1 MNPVDQE
8 RADAANDAYANRSRR
23 DIEKKKEVNLD
34 GQRYQV
40 FGYANDPIT
49 GFHATAYKSLA
60 KPYNI
65 IIAYRGTDP
74 GLFSGETKAEKAGH
88 ALTTFQDIAVD
99 ATMVRDA
106 VNPQKAAADAFTAQM
121 LAKAAKQGIP
131 KNHITVAGHSL
142 GGALAQI
149 EAAKYGLSGSTYNA
163 YGASDLIDGP
173 PQPGCH
179 LTNYRMAGDVVSA
192 ASPHLGEVVSLA
204 SQDDIHSLRAGRYLD
219 APACAPPPNAL
230 LAMRLDDHGGQQH
243 FHSKSP
249 DNVLQPQRFQ
259 QAAQRYAQH
268 QAVIERFGRDVS
280 AARADL
286 ALSLR
291 QMHTHSGPGTLSP
304 QVRRQVNEV
313 LALQAAP
320 FIGDALERNAVVQG
334 AEHRLQ
340 SGADFAHASGRAVQ
354 DLDTR
359 MAAGFVA
366 GPPAAAVLPAGPLSG
381 AAVGVAAYLHGQAAE
396 GVGRLAG
403 DALHGAKDAVERG
416 AHNAAEAV
424 LGMVHSADV
433 QAGVANSVNR
443 IVGTYD
449 ATRDA
454 AQAAEQTYHATGDAI
469 ARTIAHA
476 EQSVTQTYDAA
487 RHAVSHGL
495 GAAAHAADRVEDTL
509 AHPGQ
514 WFQHG
519 ASAASTH
526 AGSTQQSSSVDMQEQ
541 ARIAQLQQQE
551 QHAQAVREQQQ
562 HLAQQHAQLHRQAM
576 EAQQR
581 EHAQRH
587 RQNPWSHP
595 HEQPQAAEPLLYTP
609 PVRPPRS
616 DAHLQDFRQPDH
628 PMHSRYTQF
637 KNALEQSHTLP
648 RHGDKLP
655 YGPAQQ
661 ERLAAGFTD
670 ALGIDP
676 HYEHSIK
683 GFKQHEGQLLAYD
696 HPGLIYEKSKVLRI
710 DPEQA
715 LAKSPEQHAA
725 SWKAREASHPEPPS
739 RVIAPV
745 AITAQDMRHPAH
757 PRHAMFEQARSAIAN
772 ANEWWGRPAPDPEQL
787 DRHAAHV
794 VVESRKFGQT
804 DVERVHLGMP
814 QGHATQTPN
823 YAVQSEGRIVAHLF
837 APDLAQVPDVAQA
850 SQRLQT
856 VEQQNLAEQQ
866 AMQAQRAAQMQGQG
880 MVALV

>member
-1 MNPVDQE
+1 MKPTDQA
-8 RADAANDAYANRSRR
+8 RADAANDSYFNRLQS
-23 DIEKKKEVNLD
+23 DVDGPKSVLLD
-34 GQRYQV
+34 GKWHHI
-40 FGYANDPIT
+40 FGYANDAIS
-49 GFHATAYKSLA
+49 GFHATAYQTVE
-60 KPYNI
+60 KPYRI

-74 GLFSGETKAEKAGH
+74 GLFAGETKAEKAQH

-121 LAKAAKQGIP
+121 LAKAAEQGIP
-131 KNHITVAGHSL
+131 KDHVTVAGHSL

-163 YGASDLIDGP
+163 YGARVLTDGT

-179 LTNYRMAGDVVSA
+179 VTNYRMANDVVSA
-192 ASPHLGEVVSLA
+192 ASPHVGIVVSLA
-204 SQDDIHSLRAGRYLD
+204 SHDDVQSLRAGRYLD
-219 APACAPPPNAL
+219 APVGASPPNVL
-230 LAMRLDDHGGQQH
+230 LATRLGDHGGAQY
-243 FHSKSP
+243 FGSKSP
-249 DNVLQPQRFQ
+249 DNVLAPQRFSE
-259 QAAQRYAQH
+259 ASQRYADH
-268 QAVIERFGRDVS
+268 QSAFEHFTWEVAHER
-280 AARADL
+280 AE
-286 ALSLR
+286 LSQALR
-291 QMHTHSGPGTLSP
+291 QMRAHPGQTHLPADI
-304 QVRRQVNEV
+304 QRQVNEV

-354 DLDTR
+354 DLDTRR

-541 ARIAQLQQQE
+541 ARGSRNCSSRNSTRRLCVSSNSTSRSNTRSCI
-551 QHAQAVREQQQ
+551 
-562 HLAQQHAQLHRQAM
+562 
-576 EAQQR
+576 
-581 EHAQRH
+581 
-587 RQNPWSHP
+587 
-595 HEQPQAAEPLLYTP
+595 
-609 PVRPPRS
+609 VRPWRRS
-616 DAHLQDFRQPDH
+616 NANT
-628 PMHSRYTQF
+628 HSGTAKTPGRI
-637 KNALEQSHTLP
+637 HTN
-648 RHGDKLP
+648 
-655 YGPAQQ
+655 
-661 ERLAAGFTD
+661 
-670 ALGIDP
+670 
-676 HYEHSIK
+676 S
-683 GFKQHEGQLLAYD
+683 
-696 HPGLIYEKSKVLRI
+696 LR
-710 DPEQA
+710 
-715 LAKSPEQHAA
+715 
-725 SWKAREASHPEPPS
+725 PPS
-739 RVIAPV
+739 RCCTPHRCAHRVRMRISKTSVIRTIRCTG
-745 AITAQDMRHPAH
+745 AIPCSRTRWSSPIHCPGMAINCPTALPSRNGWP
-757 PRHAMFEQARSAIAN
+757 PGSPTRSASI
-772 ANEWWGRPAPDPEQL
+772 
-787 DRHAAHV
+787 
-794 VVESRKFGQT
+794 
-804 DVERVHLGMP
+804 
-814 QGHATQTPN
+814 
-823 YAVQSEGRIVAHLF
+823 
-837 APDLAQVPDVAQA
+837 
-850 SQRLQT
+850 
-856 VEQQNLAEQQ
+856 
-866 AMQAQRAAQMQGQG
+866 
-880 MVALV
+880 

>member
-1 MNPVDQE
+1 
-8 RADAANDAYANRSRR
+8 
-23 DIEKKKEVNLD
+23 
-34 GQRYQV
+34 
-40 FGYANDPIT
+40 
-49 GFHATAYKSLA
+49 
-60 KPYNI
+60 
-65 IIAYRGTDP
+65 
-74 GLFSGETKAEKAGH
+74 
-88 ALTTFQDIAVD
+88 
-99 ATMVRDA
+99 MVRDA

-121 LAKAAKQGIP
+121 LAKAAEQGIP
-131 KNHITVAGHSL
+131 KDHVTVAGHSL

-163 YGASDLIDGP
+163 YGARVLTDGT

-179 LTNYRMAGDVVSA
+179 VTNYRMANDVVSA
-192 ASPHLGEVVSLA
+192 ASPHVGIVVSLA
-204 SQDDIHSLRAGRYLD
+204 SHDDVQSLRAGRYLD
-219 APACAPPPNAL
+219 APVGASPPNVL
-230 LAMRLDDHGGQQH
+230 LATRLGDHGGAQY
-243 FHSKSP
+243 FGSKSP
-249 DNVLQPQRFQ
+249 DNVLAPQRFSE
-259 QAAQRYAQH
+259 ASQRYADH
-268 QAVIERFGRDVS
+268 QSAFEHFTWEVAHER
-280 AARADL
+280 AE
-286 ALSLR
+286 LSQALR
-291 QMHTHSGPGTLSP
+291 QMRAHPGQTHLPADI
-304 QVRRQVNEV
+304 QRQVNEV

-587 RQNPWSHP
+587 SQNPWSHP

-616 DAHLQDFRQPDH
+616 DAHLQDFRHPDH
-628 PMHSRYTQF
+628 PLHGRYTLF

-648 RHGDKLP
+648 RHGDQLS
-655 YGPAQQ
+655 YSPAQQ
-661 ERLAAGFTD
+661 ERLAAGFTN
-670 ALGIDP
+670 ALGIDMSF
-676 HYEHSIK
+676 EHNIK
-683 GFKQHEGQLLAYD
+683 GFKQCNGQLLAYES
-696 HPGLIYEKSKVLRI
+696 PFSIYKEGQVLILDTERVLA
-710 DPEQA
+710 Q
-715 LAKSPEQHAA
+715 SPEQHAA
-725 SWKAREASHPEPPS
+725 HWRAREASYAPPPPG
-739 RVIAPV
+739 RAIDPV
-745 AITAQDMRHPAH
+745 VITAEDLRHPAH
-757 PRHAMFEQARSAIAN
+757 PRHALFEQARDAIVDAH
-772 ANEWWGRPAPDPEQL
+772 ERWGRPAPDAEQL
-787 DRHAAHV
+787 DRHAAQV
-794 VVESRKFGQT
+794 VVETRKSHQS
-804 DVERVHLGMP
+804 DLEKIHLDLP

-823 YAVQSEGRIVAHLF
+823 YVVQCDGELWARVNSPQMAH
-837 APDLAQVPDVAQA
+837 VPDVAQA
-850 SQRLQT
+850 SQQLQT
-856 VEQQNLAEQQ
+856 VEQQQTLAEQQ

-880 MVALV
+880 MVMTL

>member
-1 MNPVDQE
+1 MKPTDQA
-8 RADAANDAYANRSRR
+8 RADAANDSYFNRLQS
-23 DIEKKKEVNLD
+23 DVDGPKSVLLD
-34 GQRYQV
+34 GKWHHI
-40 FGYANDPIT
+40 FGYANDAIS
-49 GFHATAYKSLA
+49 GFHATAYQTVE
-60 KPYNI
+60 KPYRI

-74 GLFSGETKAEKAGH
+74 GLFAGETKAEKAQH

-121 LAKAAKQGIP
+121 LAKAAEQGIP
-131 KNHITVAGHSL
+131 KDHVTVAGHSL

-163 YGASDLIDGP
+163 YGARVLTDGT

-179 LTNYRMAGDVVSA
+179 VTNYRMANDVVSA
-192 ASPHLGEVVSLA
+192 ASPHVGIVVSLA
-204 SQDDIHSLRAGRYLD
+204 SHDDVQSLRAGRYLD
-219 APACAPPPNAL
+219 APVGASPPNVL
-230 LAMRLDDHGGQQH
+230 LATRLGDHGGAQY
-243 FHSKSP
+243 FGSKSP
-249 DNVLQPQRFQ
+249 DNVLAPQRFSE
-259 QAAQRYAQH
+259 ASQRYADH
-268 QAVIERFGRDVS
+268 QSAFEHFTWEVAHER
-280 AARADL
+280 AE
-286 ALSLR
+286 LSQALR
-291 QMHTHSGPGTLSP
+291 QMRAHPGQTHLPADI
-304 QVRRQVNEV
+304 QRQVNEV

-587 RQNPWSHP
+587 SQNPWSHP

-609 PVRPPRS
+609 PVR
-616 DAHLQDFRQPDH
+616 AHRVRMRISKTSVIRTIRCTGAIPC
-628 PMHSRYTQF
+628 SRTRWSSPIHCPGMAI
-637 KNALEQSHTLP
+637 NCPTAL
-648 RHGDKLP
+648 
-655 YGPAQQ
+655 
-661 ERLAAGFTD
+661 
-670 ALGIDP
+670 
-676 HYEHSIK
+676 
-683 GFKQHEGQLLAYD
+683 
-696 HPGLIYEKSKVLRI
+696 
-710 DPEQA
+710 
-715 LAKSPEQHAA
+715 
-725 SWKAREASHPEPPS
+725 PS
-739 RVIAPV
+739 RNGWPPGSP
-745 AITAQDMRHPAH
+745 T
-757 PRHAMFEQARSAIAN
+757 RSASI
-772 ANEWWGRPAPDPEQL
+772 
-787 DRHAAHV
+787 
-794 VVESRKFGQT
+794 
-804 DVERVHLGMP
+804 
-814 QGHATQTPN
+814 
-823 YAVQSEGRIVAHLF
+823 
-837 APDLAQVPDVAQA
+837 
-850 SQRLQT
+850 
-856 VEQQNLAEQQ
+856 
-866 AMQAQRAAQMQGQG
+866 
-880 MVALV
+880 

>member
-1 MNPVDQE
+1 
-8 RADAANDAYANRSRR
+8 
-23 DIEKKKEVNLD
+23 
-34 GQRYQV
+34 
-40 FGYANDPIT
+40 
-49 GFHATAYKSLA
+49 
-60 KPYNI
+60 
-65 IIAYRGTDP
+65 
-74 GLFSGETKAEKAGH
+74 
-88 ALTTFQDIAVD
+88 
-99 ATMVRDA
+99 MVRDA

-587 RQNPWSHP
+587 SQNPWSHP

-616 DAHLQDFRQPDH
+616 DAHLQDFRHPDH
-628 PMHSRYTQF
+628 PLHGRYTLF

-648 RHGDKLP
+648 RHGDQLS
-655 YGPAQQ
+655 YSPAQQ
-661 ERLAAGFTD
+661 ERLAAGFTN
-670 ALGIDP
+670 ALGIDMSF
-676 HYEHSIK
+676 EHNIK
-683 GFKQHEGQLLAYD
+683 GFKQCNGQLLAYES
-696 HPGLIYEKSKVLRI
+696 PFSIYKEGQVLILDTERVLA
-710 DPEQA
+710 Q
-715 LAKSPEQHAA
+715 SPEQHAA
-725 SWKAREASHPEPPS
+725 HWRAREASYAPPPPG
-739 RVIAPV
+739 RAIDPV
-745 AITAQDMRHPAH
+745 VITAEDLRHPAH
-757 PRHAMFEQARSAIAN
+757 PRHALFEQARDAIVDAH
-772 ANEWWGRPAPDPEQL
+772 ERWGRPAPDAEQL
-787 DRHAAHV
+787 DRHAAQV
-794 VVESRKFGQT
+794 VVETRKSHQS
-804 DVERVHLGMP
+804 DLEKIHLDLP

-823 YAVQSEGRIVAHLF
+823 YVVQCDGELWARVNSPQMAH
-837 APDLAQVPDVAQA
+837 VPDVAQA
-850 SQRLQT
+850 SQQLQT
-856 VEQQNLAEQQ
+856 VEQQQTLAEQQ

-880 MVALV
+880 MVMTL